1 MHSTKATQETTEDED
16 HVREGHRSMMHFKF
30 SPNKH
35 PLNMT
40 KLNASEKVWENPT
53 QHSVWTQEEVDEVK
67 ITHLQA
73 NDVSICVWERGG
85 GMDGEEEGGAGGS
98 DLLYIC

>member
-1 MHSTKATQETTEDED
+1 M
-16 HVREGHRSMMHFKF
+16 VHFKF

-35 PLNMT
+35 PLNLT

-73 NDVSICVWERGG
+73 NDVSICMRVRER
-85 GMDGEEEGGAGGS
+85 GMDGEEEGGAGAS
-98 DLLYIC
+98 DLLCIYICLLADFVFYYIPTTTHTLP